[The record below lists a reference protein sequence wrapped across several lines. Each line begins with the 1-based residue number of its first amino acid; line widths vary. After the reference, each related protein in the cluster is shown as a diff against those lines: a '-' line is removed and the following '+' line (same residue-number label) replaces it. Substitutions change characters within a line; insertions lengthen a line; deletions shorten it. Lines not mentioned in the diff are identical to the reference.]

1 MLNSVKIPIL
11 IICLLLSLFNSGF
24 SDERFI
30 KIETVKKYFQL
41 KLLMPKKG
49 FQING
54 NESIIEVFDKNNNP
68 VKGAKINIVLWMNEH
83 GHFSSVTP
91 SVTEINAGVYKITG
105 LEFEMAGKW
114 EIRFEVKKDKI
125 KDRANIEILV
135 SQ

>member
-1 MLNSVKIPIL
+1 
-11 IICLLLSLFNSGF
+11 
-24 SDERFI
+24 
-30 KIETVKKYFQL
+30 
-41 KLLMPKKG
+41 MPKKG

-105 LEFEMAGKW
+105 LEFGMAGKW